1 MTASAQ
7 SILIVDDEFSLAE
20 TLAEILAWEGYAIA
34 TAANGRAALAEMEKA
49 VPDLVLLDFMMPV
62 MDGLEMLQAMRQ
74 RPGLERIPVIL
85 MTAAHLALPSEHR
98 QYDALLRK
106 PFEVSAVLQLV
117 RELLERPAQ
126 APTEADER

>member
-34 TAANGRAALAEMEKA
+34 TAANGRAALSEMEKA

-74 RPGLERIPVIL
+74 RPGLEHIPVIL

-117 RELLERPAQ
+117 RELLERRDRV
-126 APTEADER
+126 PTGADER

>member
-20 TLAEILAWEGYAIA
+20 TLAEILAWEGYVIV
-34 TAANGRAALAEMEKA
+34 TAPNGRVALTEMEKA
-49 VPDLVLLDFMMPV
+49 APSLVLLDFMMPV
-62 MDGLEMLQAMRQ
+62 MDGLEMLRWMRQ

-85 MTAAHLALPSEHR
+85 MTAAHLALPPEQR

-106 PFEVSAVLQLV
+106 PFEVSAVLKLV
-117 RELLERPAQ
+117 RALLDR
-126 APTEADER
+126 